1 MVIVPE
7 LAADQALGISTL
19 DTLALCLVCTIQF
32 DINLPYPIC
41 HSSLL
46 QRNVQFFILDCLPAV
61 KIIADAR
68 DTSKSALNGS
78 ITRDFLQR
86 TCPEISN
93 RKTQITD
100 NIQTTNPNS
109 LTFQCITAC
118 SAL

>member
-1 MVIVPE
+1 MPPV
-7 LAADQALGISTL
+7 
-19 DTLALCLVCTIQF
+19 LV
-32 DINLPYPIC
+32 Y
-41 HSSLL
+41 H
-46 QRNVQFFILDCLPAV
+46 
-61 KIIADAR
+61 IIIGSKEFVGRPR

-78 ITRDFLQR
+78 IARDFLQR
-86 TCPEISN
+86 TGPEISN

>member
-1 MVIVPE
+1 MNSDWDSLIDQFTSGPVRA
-7 LAADQALGISTL
+7 LARMIIRVESREGGWM
-19 DTLALCLVCTIQF
+19 DTHWEEHCC
-32 DINLPYPIC
+32 
-41 HSSLL
+41 
-46 QRNVQFFILDCLPAV
+46 
-61 KIIADAR
+61 R